1 MRKILISFLAVMVL
15 CCGFILGCTE
25 ENCATSPEKPEEVV
39 FSPILNEYELNL
51 EIYED
56 FQLVVTNSEKTA
68 TWTSG
73 NKNVISVENGKVKAV
88 GVGSTNVVVTVDG
101 AQATCKVNVSNNNL
115 VPVIQSGVIE
125 DEIFLYTGM
134 SYEISPVITYNAK
147 EYSDAKFTL
156 NCNDDG
162 LEISGLSILAKANG
176 NYDVELSATWREYG
190 ELLSVI
196 IPVNVQIDAQI
207 QTQKNIDVFTSTING
222 DENVYNL
229 TAVYVED
236 GNILDKQ
243 ISWEIVDGQ
252 DVISLNGNVIKG
264 IDGGVAH
271 VIGKVIA
278 SDETEVIS
286 PIITINVT
294 IPKVETNKSF
304 FIEMEEETRVDV
316 EVPSGNAIL
325 GISDGDREYEFN
337 VDNSTVKGIS
347 FGEKVWNI
355 YSTDANGDKVAYVYD
370 VTVAS
375 LVIRE
380 AEDLSKMFEG
390 ISSSDKGYTYDGYI
404 ILANDIDATGY
415 NHKSWANW
423 SGMYDGAGRT
433 GEGFQGYFDG
443 NGYTISNLRLD
454 MNENYAVCGVFG
466 TIGENAIIKNV
477 AFTNLTSGST
487 NKTNWL
493 SSMLAINVFGGTIE
507 NVFLSSADFFMSP
520 ILYVSNGSSFT
531 NFVSYGKE
539 YLFKS
544 FTNMIDAGEIAI
556 DNVITIGDK
565 AGINAGNN
573 LTVDMLLNDFELDFK
588 DNAEFKSLNLKDMF
602 DNEYWTT
609 DSATIPVF
617 NSMIKE
623 NTIELTEGSS
633 FDFASLGKYTSLSV
647 EELPRGVE
655 VNGTTISLST
665 NLNVEE
671 FTIYASEGE
680 LEIKNKINVIVI
692 SGLEISGKYYLEQVN
707 ANNTTLDLSAYLNGQ
722 TINQIKIK
730 GEVISSN
737 SYSIS
742 AGKLTLNKDF
752 VQSLD
757 MGEINLTII
766 TNDNSYYLSAT
777 VVTKVITKASD
788 LQLIFANEQ
797 WLGTDEDGR
806 ATTYDGYFVLG
817 NDIDATGT
825 TIYSTYNWSGYYD
838 SASRVLEGFQG
849 VFDGC
854 GYTIKGLTVNA
865 RLDVRTSSNSDLY
878 SGGVFGTIGVNG
890 VVKNV
895 AFVDVTTDAMYN
907 AVGGIAMNLFGT
919 LDNVFFHTKDD
930 FFAPIGYLS
939 GGATITNCV
948 FYGSNYQSKGVAQM
962 VDVGQATAIAEPIT
976 IENLLAISNCD
987 SMNNECAAYANIT
1000 RFDITTYQSDNAFKA
1015 IDFTE
1020 RFNCAENGLWYINEA
1035 LSLPIF
1041 KSSAKYFDVS
1051 NGYITDGY
1059 QGSVWE

>member
-15 CCGFILGCTE
+15 CCGFILGCAE

-39 FSPILNEYELNL
+39 FAPILNEYELNL

-101 AQATCKVNVSNNNL
+101 AQATCKVNVFNSNL
-115 VPVIQSGVIE
+115 VPVIQTGMIE
-125 DEIFLYTGM
+125 EGIFLYNGM
-134 SYEISPVITYNAK
+134 RYEFSPFVTYNSK
-147 EYSDAKFTL
+147 VYNDAKFTL
-156 NCNDDG
+156 SCNNNG
-162 LEISGLSILAKANG
+162 LEISDLSILAKANG
-176 NYDVELSATWREYG
+176 KYEVELSATWREYG

-347 FGEKVWNI
+347 FGEKVWSI

-520 ILYVSNGSSFT
+520 ILYVSSGSSFT

-539 YLFKS
+539 YLFRS
-544 FTNMIDAGEIAI
+544 FTNMIDGGEIAI
-556 DNVITIGDK
+556 SNVITIGDK
-565 AGINAGNN
+565 AGINSANN

-588 DNAEFKSLNLKDMF
+588 ANADFKALNINDMF
-602 DNEYWTT
+602 NNEYWTV
-609 DSATIPVF
+609 DSAILPVF
-617 NSMIKE
+617 NSMVKE
-623 NTIELTEGSS
+623 ITLDLAAGSN
-633 FDFASLGKYTSLSV
+633 FDFADLGKYTSISADS
-647 EELPRGVE
+647 LPNGVVIDE
-655 VNGTTISLST
+655 TTISLSAS
-665 NLNVEE
+665 VDSEE
-671 FTIYASEGE
+671 FIIYATEGE
-680 LEIKNKINVIVI
+680 LEIKTKIKVFVI
-692 SGLEISGKYYLEQVN
+692 SGQAISGKYYLEK
-707 ANNTTLDLSAYLNGQ
+707 ANSEDTVIDLSSYLGGQ
-722 TINQIKIK
+722 TITQIKVK
-730 GEVISSN
+730 GEIISSDN
-737 SYSIS
+737 YAVS
-742 AGKLTLNKDF
+742 AGKLTFNKAYI
-752 VQSLD
+752 QNLD

-766 TNDNSYYLSAT
+766 TDENSYYLSAT
-777 VVTKVITKASD
+777 VITKVITKASE
-788 LQLIFANEQ
+788 LQLIFENEK
-797 WLGTDEDGR
+797 WLETDEDGR
-806 ATTYDGYFVLG
+806 HATYDGYFVLG

-825 TIYSTYNWSGYYD
+825 TIYSTYNWTGLYD
-838 SASRVLEGFQG
+838 SASRVLQGFQG

-854 GYTIKGLTVNA
+854 GYTIRGLNVNA
-865 RLDVRTSSNSDLY
+865 KLDVRTSSNSDIY
-878 SGGVFGTIGVNG
+878 SAGIFGTIGVNG

-895 AFVDVTTDAMYN
+895 AFVDVTTDALYN
-907 AVGGIAMNLFGT
+907 QVGGIAMNMFGT
-919 LDNVFFHTKDD
+919 IENVFFHTKDD
-930 FFAPIGYLS
+930 FFAPFGYLS
-939 GGATITNCV
+939 GGATIKNCV
-948 FYGSNYQSKGVAQM
+948 FYGSNYQTKGVTHM
-962 VDVGQATAIAEPIT
+962 VDVGHATAIATPIT
-976 IENLLAISNCD
+976 IENLLVVSNHD
-987 SMNNECAAYANIT
+987 SMNEKSSVYANVT
-1000 RFDITTYQSDNAFKA
+1000 RFDVATYQSDNAFKA

-1051 NGYITDGY
+1051 NAFVTDGY
-1059 QGSVWE
+1059 QGSIWE